1 MHGCMYLCTS
11 ELVDSRPT
19 RFMCDLQKKKKDIEC
34 TIISGHGDT
43 GGVVKKMLV
52 LAVVIGLVI
61 PVVVVVVCNSKLG
74 EIGLCD

>member
-1 MHGCMYLCTS
+1 MDVCIYVRVSSWIQTLLDLCVTYK
-11 ELVDSRPT
+11 
-19 RFMCDLQKKKKDIEC
+19 KKKKDIEC

-74 EIGLCD
+74 ETGLCD